1 MRVCTFLSVY
11 GVEGYAPRFPPSERT
26 RPGSV
31 RDRKARWVFP
41 GYLFFRVP
49 EGFAQWDNI
58 RWAPGV
64 RRVLEQ
70 DDGPAGVGDGV
81 IERIRERLSER
92 SLSQPRARFTPRQR
106 VVILRGPL
114 RMVDAI
120 FDTELDA
127 SGRVRVLVQLLGRQ
141 LSVDVSPAI
150 LEATG

>member
-1 MRVCTFLSVY
+1 MWNVLQSAPQGEMRVCTFLSVY

-70 DDGPAGVGDGV
+70 DA
-81 IERIRERLSER
+81 
-92 SLSQPRARFTPRQR
+92 
-106 VVILRGPL
+106 
-114 RMVDAI
+114 
-120 FDTELDA
+120 LDLD
-127 SGRVRVLVQLLGRQ
+127 R
-141 LSVDVSPAI
+141 
-150 LEATG
+150 